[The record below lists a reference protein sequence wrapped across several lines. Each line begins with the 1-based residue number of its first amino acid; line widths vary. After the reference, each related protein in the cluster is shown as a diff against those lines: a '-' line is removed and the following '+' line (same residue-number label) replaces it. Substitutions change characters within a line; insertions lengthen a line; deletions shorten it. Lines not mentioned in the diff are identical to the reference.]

1 MTKKRQ
7 KVGLCTR
14 TGMPVSTIFIVE
26 DNVMV
31 REALTSLLANEG
43 HDVKAYS
50 TATDFL
56 NAYQPETPGC
66 LLLDINLPDISGI
79 ELQTLLAE
87 QQLKIP
93 IIFLTGQAN
102 VPITI
107 QAFRNGAIDLLE
119 KPVSNEMLLE
129 RINEALTIDANIRTK
144 ALSQSVI
151 WQRVERL
158 TKREREVMALLAS
171 GYSNKQMAQEL
182 DISSRTVEIHRRRV
196 YEKTGVESLAE
207 LIDLLHVIGYLKRT
221 VFEE

>member
-1 MTKKRQ
+1 
-7 KVGLCTR
+7 
-14 TGMPVSTIFIVE
+14 MPVSTIFIVE

-31 REALTSLLANEG
+31 REALISLLTNEG

-50 TATDFL
+50 TANDFL

-66 LLLDINLPDISGI
+66 LLLDINLPGISGI

-119 KPVSNEMLLE
+119 KPVSNEILLE

-158 TKREREVMALLAS
+158 TKREKEVMALLAS

-221 VFEE
+221 LFEE

>member
-1 MTKKRQ
+1 
-7 KVGLCTR
+7 
-14 TGMPVSTIFIVE
+14 MPVSTIFIVE

-31 REALTSLLANEG
+31 REALISLLTNEG

-50 TATDFL
+50 TANDFL

-66 LLLDINLPDISGI
+66 LLLDINLPGISGI

-119 KPVSNEMLLE
+119 KPVSNETLLE

-158 TKREREVMALLAS
+158 TKREKEVMALLAS

-221 VFEE
+221 LFEE

>member
-1 MTKKRQ
+1 
-7 KVGLCTR
+7 
-14 TGMPVSTIFIVE
+14 MPVSTIFIVE

-31 REALTSLLANEG
+31 REALISLLTNEG
-43 HDVKAYS
+43 HGVKAYS
-50 TATDFL
+50 TANDFL

-66 LLLDINLPDISGI
+66 LLLDINLPGISGI

-119 KPVSNEMLLE
+119 KPVSNEILLE

-158 TKREREVMALLAS
+158 TKREKEVMALLAS

-221 VFEE
+221 LFEE

>member
-14 TGMPVSTIFIVE
+14 TDMPVSTIFIVE

-31 REALTSLLANEG
+31 REALISLLTNEG

-50 TATDFL
+50 TANDFL

-66 LLLDINLPDISGI
+66 LLLDINLPGISGI

-119 KPVSNEMLLE
+119 KPVSNETLLE

-158 TKREREVMALLAS
+158 TKREKEVMALLAS

-221 VFEE
+221 LFEE